1 MERIKKEELEKLEAE
16 LGWLWKE
23 KHAADAFSFLHA
35 REKQVL
41 DMRLREGKLY
51 SDIGK
56 ELGLTTEWVKQML
69 KRALGHLQAITLES
83 IGSLERMKEVIEA
96 TQAVTRRL
104 EQLEQKVIEAE
115 QKYGTPDTAPAGIRD
130 IKINDVE
137 GLSTRA
143 KTICRNV
150 EIETIGDLASYS
162 KKDFVMFRNAGK
174 MTADE
179 LEKVLLH
186 YGIKRE

>member
-1 MERIKKEELEKLEAE
+1 MELIKKEELEKLEAA

-23 KHAADAFSFLHA
+23 KHASDAFGFLHA
-35 REKQVL
+35 REKQIL
-41 DMRLREGKLY
+41 DLRVRDGKSY

-56 ELGLTTEWVKQML
+56 ELGLTREWVKHLL
-69 KRALGHLQAITLES
+69 KRGLEQIQGITLES
-83 IGSLERMKEVIEA
+83 IDTLEQMKELKEA
-96 TQAVTRRL
+96 TLAVTRRL
-104 EQLEQKVIEAE
+104 EELEQKSMEAE
-115 QKYGTPDTAPAGIRD
+115 QKYGTPDPAPDEIRD
-130 IKINDVE
+130 IKIKDVE

-143 KTICRNV
+143 KTVCRNV

-174 MTADE
+174 ATAEE